1 MIRPVTTFA
10 LACLAVLA
18 LAAPVRAQSTELS
31 SALGNLS
38 WGDAPS
44 DLLADRR
51 AQIMDDYRVAIRG
64 LRDPIEIDRH
74 RARADDRYEEVA
86 DSLESFPDIRTG
98 YEVSVIR
105 GEIAGSRDQS
115 MVSVREDLTS
125 LYYVFTGDELT
136 KLMVV
141 YRLEDLDWV
150 GFEGFV
156 ERLEQLFGRPDE
168 SSWAEDDIGRR
179 TLERVSWTDGVTT
192 LRVEDRSQMFSSYL
206 LVYTDATAEDI
217 RVDVEQLTEATRPTS
232 GRDVGAMMR
241 RLQSEQNDTVSDDVV
256 DNILGERTEVELR
269 LRDDEAVDPE
279 AMADGDGESALD
291 EDEDLE
297 TVERLERPARRA
309 PTSDATDEE
318 EEDGEG
324 DALIIY

>member
-10 LACLAVLA
+10 ATCLVALA
-18 LAAPVRAQSTELS
+18 LAAPAHAQSTELS

-86 DSLESFPDIRTG
+86 DSLESFPELRTG

-105 GEIAGSRDQS
+105 GEIAGAHDQS
-115 MVSVREDLTS
+115 MVSVREDLTT
-125 LYYVFTGDELT
+125 LYYVFTGEELT

-150 GFEGFV
+150 GFEGFI
-156 ERLEQLFGRPDE
+156 ERLEQLFGRPD
-168 SSWAEDDIGRR
+168 
-179 TLERVSWTDGVTT
+179 
-192 LRVEDRSQMFSSYL
+192 
-206 LVYTDATAEDI
+206 
-217 RVDVEQLTEATRPTS
+217 
-232 GRDVGAMMR
+232 
-241 RLQSEQNDTVSDDVV
+241 
-256 DNILGERTEVELR
+256 
-269 LRDDEAVDPE
+269 
-279 AMADGDGESALD
+279 
-291 EDEDLE
+291 
-297 TVERLERPARRA
+297 
-309 PTSDATDEE
+309 
-318 EEDGEG
+318 
-324 DALIIY
+324 